1 MKRKEVYA
9 TTGTR
14 ITLRVFAGWN
24 FQEEDVH
31 LADFARYGYSHG
43 VPMGGDLVKGPDG
56 KAPTFVI
63 RALRDVDGA
72 NLDRIQIIKGWL
84 DGKGEL
90 QDRVY
95 DVAVSGNR
103 KIDKNGRCME
113 PVGNTVN
120 VKKAT
125 FKNTI
130 GEPLYLAYWKDPDF
144 DPKQHAFY
152 YVRVLEI
159 PTPTWVAH
167 DVTFFGV
174 EVPEDA
180 VLIHQE
186 RAYTSPIWYTP

>member
-1 MKRKEVYA
+1 MLGGAFEIRQDEQDIKSIGNA
-9 TTGTR
+9 
-14 ITLRVFAGWN
+14 
-24 FQEEDVH
+24 H
-31 LADFARYGYSHG
+31 LADFAREGYRRG
-43 VPMGGDLVKGPDG
+43 MPMGGDLVKAPAG

-63 RALRDVDGA
+63 RAFRDPDGA

-84 DGKGEL
+84 DGKGTLHE
-90 QDRVY
+90 RVF
-95 DVAVSGNR
+95 DVTVSDGR
-103 KIDKNGRCME
+103 KIDKDGRCKR

-130 GEPLYLAYWKDPDF
+130 CKLLYLGYWNDPDF
-144 DPKQHAFY
+144 NPKQRAFY

-159 PTPTWVAH
+159 PTPTWIAH
-167 DVTFFGV
+167 DVAFYGV
-174 EVPEDA
+174 KAPKDA